1 MVRRI
6 SGPLRQP
13 AEVDHSNSFFGGAS
27 QASQGGSTQH
37 LSFSNGHENVTYTI
51 EKTKFKIKKKYF
63 SQIENLPEIL
73 QAQNDESQS
82 TIYLPLG
89 ISKELFRKFVEFSLN
104 HDNAQSQTFLLKSM
118 LSDPNLNDDS

>member
-1 MVRRI
+1 M
-6 SGPLRQP
+6 
-13 AEVDHSNSFFGGAS
+13 
-27 QASQGGSTQH
+27 
-37 LSFSNGHENVTYTI
+37 SFSNGHENVTYTI

-104 HDNAQSQTFLLKSM
+104 HDNVQSQTFLLKSM